1 MNPKLLKPARK
12 AAACSLL
19 SVLLLAGIALP
30 GRAQAEPTSDKL
42 SIVSLRPYGGG
53 IAYVQVSSDTFC
65 TTDTFTID
73 LTQPS
78 GKEMYAAVLAALTGG
93 KKIRIEASN
102 ATGCNGWAT
111 RLQSVFLY
119 P

>member
-1 MNPKLLKPARK
+1 MNSTFARPARK
-12 AAACSLL
+12 TAIGGFLWA
-19 SVLLLAGIALP
+19 LLLGSLALS
-30 GRAQAEPTSDKL
+30 GQAQAEPTSDKL